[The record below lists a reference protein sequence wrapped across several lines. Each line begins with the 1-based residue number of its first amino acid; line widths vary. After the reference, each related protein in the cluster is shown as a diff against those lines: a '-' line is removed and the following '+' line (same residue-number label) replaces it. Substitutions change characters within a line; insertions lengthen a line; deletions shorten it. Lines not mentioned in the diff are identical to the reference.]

1 MFRKKFCYCKHFYVC
16 YKISHSFVF
25 IIISGLLI
33 CLQLKEGSKFNTEK
47 ELSFYISS
55 EVNNEHQL
63 QIRKRLKNE
72 NYKRQRL
79 KIATEP

>member
-1 MFRKKFCYCKHFYVC
+1 M
-16 YKISHSFVF
+16 SAT
-25 IIISGLLI
+25 
-33 CLQLKEGSKFNTEK
+33 QEGSKFKTEK
-47 ELSFYISS
+47 ELSFYINS

-79 KIATEP
+79 KIAIEP